1 MATLKAAITF
11 LKANIRR
18 LICASQRPP
27 RLSHHPPDLVR
38 WIERE
43 GGFVH
48 HAVKLSQDTP
58 FGFGLISTEQIPQGT
73 DLITLPPHVPLRFES
88 DDAPPSPLLAALA
101 RRVPEELWT
110 MKLGLRL
117 LQERANADSFWWPYI
132 SNLPV
137 TYTVPIFFHPEDIK
151 NLPLKPFQYQQFDE
165 RCRFLLHFEEEVRET
180 LEGVQASD
188 HPFRGQ
194 DVNASDLRW
203 ALSAVSTRAFRLH
216 GNRKVV
222 QGGSSDHVPMML
234 PLIDMC
240 NHSFSP
246 NVRIIQEQ
254 DGSDSNTLVKV
265 VAETQVK
272 ENDQLLL
279 NYGCLSNDSFLLD
292 YGFVVESNPYDT
304 IELNYDEGLLDAAS
318 LAVGFASGK
327 FSSPAPWQHQ
337 LLFQLNLAGKMPNLK
352 VTLGGQETVDGRLLA
367 AIRILLSGELVE
379 VEKHDLE
386 ALKSLSSVAPLGI
399 ANEIA
404 TFQTVMVFCVLAN
417 VVLSRLE
424 DHEAILKQ
432 GVSDTAELI
441 IKYRI
446 QKKSVFSGV
455 IEDLRRRVKLLS
467 AQETPNAS

>member
-1 MATLKAAITF
+1 MAILKLAATH
-11 LKANIRR
+11 IRR
-18 LICASQRPP
+18 LIRVPASQPL
-27 RLSHHPPDLVR
+27 RLASHPPDLVR
-38 WIERE
+38 WIKRE

-48 HAVKLSQDTP
+48 HAVKLSQDTA

-73 DLITLPPHVPLRFES
+73 DLIALPPHLPLRFES
-88 DDAPPSPLLAALA
+88 DDAPPSPLLAALS
-101 RRVPEELWT
+101 RRVPEELWA

-132 SNLPV
+132 SNLPK
-137 TYTVPIFFHPEDIK
+137 TYTVPIFFHHEDIE
-151 NLPLKPFQYQQFDE
+151 NLPYKPFQHQVRDLIGMSAFIKHTVF
-165 RCRFLLHFEEEVRET
+165 FLISKKRLET
-180 LEGVQASD
+180 LEGVKASD
-188 HPFRGQ
+188 HPFGGQ

-216 GNRKVV
+216 GDINL
-222 QGGSSDHVPMML
+222 HVPMML

-265 VAETQVK
+265 VAETEVK
-272 ENDQLLL
+272 ENDPLLL
-279 NYGCLSNDSFLLD
+279 NYGSLTNDSFLLD

-304 IELNYDEGLLDAAS
+304 IEIKYDERLLNSASMAAGV
-318 LAVGFASGK
+318 AYGK
-327 FSSPAPWQHQ
+327 FSSPAPWQHK
-337 LLFQLNLAGKMPNLK
+337 LLSQLNLAGKMPNLK

-386 ALKSLSSVAPLGI
+386 ALKSLSSIAPLGI

-404 TFQTVMVFCVLAN
+404 AFQTVMVFCVLAN
-417 VVLSRLE
+417 VVLSQLE
-424 DHEAILKQ
+424 DEAILKQ
-432 GVSDTAELI
+432 GVSDTAELS

-446 QKKSVFSGV
+446 QKNQCSLVSSKTSEEGLIPKSMFNGV
-455 IEDLRRRVKLLS
+455 S
-467 AQETPNAS
+467 